1 MCYICNIMNDNWYVR
16 HYESHADSIIRS
28 GKVLFLTGPK
38 RVGKTELIR
47 KMITG
52 FKGKIF
58 SGTGDDLELKETF
71 YSQRLQ
77 HILTNLSGYDLL
89 FIDEAQRIPE
99 IGIGLKMLVDH
110 VPGIKIIITG
120 SSSFNLL
127 HRTGEPL
134 TGRQIIKKLYP
145 MSVMEIYSQF
155 GGMKI
160 QQLLD
165 ELMIYGSY
173 PEVLTEK
180 TKQGKTGYLSSIRDS
195 YLLKDIFELEN
206 VRHTQKLMDL
216 LKMLAFQIGHEVSL
230 NELSNNLGIAKQ
242 SIERYLS
249 LLEQAYV
256 IRKVGGFS
264 RNLRTE
270 VTKTARYYFLDNGI
284 RNAVINNFNEL
295 SMRNDVGM
303 LWENFLFSERLKVL
317 EYNQMYSNL
326 YFWRTYDKK
335 EIDLIEERDGTLY
348 AFEFKYRHAKEKIPA
363 TWSAAYPG
371 SVYKQVSRENF
382 MNFLIMPDNATK

>member
-1 MCYICNIMNDNWYVR
+1 MNEIWYVR
-16 HYESHADSIIRS
+16 HYESQADSIIRS
-28 GKVLFLTGPK
+28 GKVLVLTGPR

-47 KMITG
+47 KMITD
-52 FKGKIF
+52 FKGNIF
-58 SGTGDDLELKETF
+58 TGTGDDLELKETF

-77 HILTNLSGYDLL
+77 RILTNLGGYDLL

-110 VPGIKIIITG
+110 VPGIKIIVTG

-145 MSVMEIYSQF
+145 LSVMEIYSQF

-173 PEVLTEK
+173 PEVLTDN
-180 TKQGKTGYLSSIRDS
+180 TKQGKTAYLSSIRDS

-206 VRHTQKLMDL
+206 IRYTQKLMDL

-317 EYNQMYSNL
+317 EYNRMYSNL
-326 YFWRTYDKK
+326 YFWRTYDKR
-335 EIDLIEERDGTLY
+335 EIDLIEERDGILY
-348 AFEFKYRHAKEKIPA
+348 AFEFKYRQSKEKIPS

-371 SVYKQVSRENF
+371 SIYKQVSRENF
-382 MNFLIMPDNATK
+382 MDFLILSLTS